1 MNLMFL
7 LLFFL
12 QEITKFATYVIRQFV
27 EVAEKNKKVFMEML
41 FWKGHREASE
51 IVDGYG
57 SYQGYSCNLTFS
69 TMFLEAKENLLFC
82 EAQSPYFI
90 NAAASFNLL
99 PFKKGK

>member
-1 MNLMFL
+1 M
-7 LLFFL
+7 
-12 QEITKFATYVIRQFV
+12 IRQFV

-69 TMFLEAKENLLFC
+69 TMFLKAKEKKK
-82 EAQSPYFI
+82 FI
-90 NAAASFNLL
+90 NAAASFILL

>member
-1 MNLMFL
+1 MFLL

-69 TMFLEAKENLLFC
+69 TVFLKAKEFFFFWSTIAVFYKC
-82 EAQSPYFI
+82 CSIIHFI
-90 NAAASFNLL
+90 TI
-99 PFKKGK
+99 

>member
-1 MNLMFL
+1 MFL
-7 LLFFL
+7 LLFFFL
-12 QEITKFATYVIRQFV
+12 KEITKFATYVIRQFV

-69 TMFLEAKENLLFC
+69 TVFLKAKEFFFFLKHNRRIL
-82 EAQSPYFI
+82 
-90 NAAASFNLL
+90 
-99 PFKKGK
+99 